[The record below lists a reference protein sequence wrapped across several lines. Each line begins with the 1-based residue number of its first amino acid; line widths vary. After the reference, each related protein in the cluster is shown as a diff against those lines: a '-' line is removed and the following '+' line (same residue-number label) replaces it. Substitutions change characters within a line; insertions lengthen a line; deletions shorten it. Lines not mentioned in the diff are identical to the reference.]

1 MLTLPPSLL
10 LQHDFDTSVEQ
21 NVYFGD
27 SQTILV
33 QLSDNSIWQSSNEG
47 FTWKQLYPQEMFLAL
62 AIHGFAKDR
71 AYLVTASKKVYYTT
85 DTGRNWY
92 TFTPPTDPNGL
103 GIPILDFH
111 PTKPDW
117 LIWTGQV
124 DCSSA
129 VSAACHSVSHYSTD
143 NGRAW
148 KQFETYVKT
157 CAWARDS
164 RLKLDERMIICE
176 TFKKKEGNQR
186 AKEYNPL
193 ELVAG
198 GGYYT
203 KKEPLFGSIVGF
215 ATFSEYLIVAE
226 VSLTKTVRRAE

>member
-1 MLTLPPSLL
+1 VQT
-10 LQHDFDTSVEQ
+10 
-21 NVYFGD
+21 VYFGD
-27 SQTILV
+27 SQTLLV
-33 QLSDNSIWQSSNEG
+33 QLSDNTIWQSSNEG
-47 FTWKQLYPQEMFLAL
+47 FTWKQLYPSEMFLAL
-62 AIHGFAKDR
+62 AIHGFSKDR

-85 DTGRNWY
+85 DTGRQWY

-129 VSAACHSVSHYSTD
+129 VSPNCHSVSHYSTD
-143 NGRAW
+143 NGRSW

-164 RLKLDERMIICE
+164 RMRIDERMIICE

-186 AKEYNPL
+186 SKEYNPL

-198 GGYYT
+198 GGYYSN
-203 KKEPLFGSIVGF
+203 KQPLFGSIVGF

-226 VSLTKTVRRAE
+226 VSLGPESRMGARMTTTDLGLCSF